1 MMTAPITHGTL
12 VANGLRLHYV
22 EQGSGAPV
30 LFLHGFPEYSGAWR
44 GVMDRLGPHFRTIAM
59 DTRGI
64 GQSEAA
70 ADVQGYDIAELVRDV
85 KDFVAALGDA
95 KVTLVGHDWGGFIAW
110 EVAIRHPELLDR
122 LVIVNAAHT
131 GVFEHLVREDAE
143 QAKASQYMLAFRSA
157 RGEELVSRNDFAGFR
172 REMLDPA
179 RAAGTLSDAQ
189 AAEYLRLW
197 RDSKS
202 VSAGLNYYRANRSGP
217 PSGDDRAPRPLEQ
230 TRVKVPT
237 LVIWGDRD
245 VYFTPRTL
253 ELLPSVVPDLTVRR
267 FADSDHWIVHQQPA
281 AVAELIEAFV
291 QGRLER

>member
-1 MMTAPITHGTL
+1 MTAPVTHGTL

-22 EQGSGAPV
+22 EQGSGPPV
-30 LFLHGFPEYSGAWR
+30 LFLHGFPEHSGAWH
-44 GVMDRLGPHFRTIAM
+44 GVMERLAPQFRTIAL

-64 GQSEAA
+64 GASEAA
-70 ADVQGYDIAELVRDV
+70 ADVQGYDIVELVRDV
-85 KDFVAALGDA
+85 KDVVAALGCRT
-95 KVTLVGHDWGGFIAW
+95 VTLVGHDWGGFIAW
-110 EVAIRHPELLDR
+110 EVAMRHPELLDR

-131 GVFEHLVREDAE
+131 GVFEHLLHEDAE

-172 REMLDPA
+172 REMLEPA
-179 RAAGTLSDAQ
+179 RAAGSLSDAQ
-189 AAEYLRLW
+189 ADDYLRLW

-202 VSAGLNYYRANRSGP
+202 VSAGLNYYRANKSGP

-237 LVIWGDRD
+237 LVIWGERD
-245 VYFTPRTL
+245 VYFTERNL
-253 ELLPSVVPDLTVRR
+253 ELLPEVVPDLTVRR
-267 FADSDHWIVHQQPA
+267 FADCDHWIVHQQPG
-281 AVAELIEAFV
+281 AVAGLIEAFV